1 MLRSGDVLSVS
12 NVQRLHHLDAET
24 GPSPVEPCSTFELL
38 TIRFGLAMVHDGKG
52 INGIVGQPCLA
63 INIMTCQNLALFPFD
78 NLANIATSS
87 DGWCLEAGVLV
98 DALAGDDTITGIS
111 TGDVGI
117 DNEGEGT
124 INTGKGDDT
133 ITGISFRDFG
143 ISNDGK
149 INTGEGDDTITG
161 ISALD
166 DGIDN
171 DVKINTGEGDDTITG
186 ISARDLGID
195 NEGEGTIN
203 TGKGDDTITGIST
216 RELGISN
223 DGKINTGKG
232 DDLVN
237 ALEGGFG
244 GIGNTY
250 LGDNND
256 TLMGFGTGSFYGGSG
271 SDKVLF
277 GEGTYTIRGLIITS
291 DGVTMSV
298 NEFENI
304 GGAYGGLFAFK
315 DGTLTVDSKGVGTFA

>member
-63 INIMTCQNLALFPFD
+63 INLMTHKNLALFPFD

-87 DGWCLEAGVLV
+87 DGWFLEAGVLV

-143 ISNDGK
+143 ISNDG
-149 INTGEGDDTITG
+149 
-161 ISALD
+161 
-166 DGIDN
+166 
-171 DVKINTGEGDDTITG
+171 KINTGEGDDTITG

>member
-1 MLRSGDVLSVS
+1 MLGAGDVLSVS
-12 NVQRLHHLDAET
+12 CVQRLHHLDAET
-24 GPSPVEPCSTFELL
+24 GPSPVEPCSTFELP
-38 TIRFGLAMVHDGKG
+38 TIRFGLAMVHDAKG

-63 INIMTCQNLALFPFD
+63 INLMTCQNLALFPFD

-117 DNEGEGT
+117 DNEG
-124 INTGKGDDT
+124 
-133 ITGISFRDFG
+133 
-143 ISNDGK
+143 
-149 INTGEGDDTITG
+149 
-161 ISALD
+161 
-166 DGIDN
+166 
-171 DVKINTGEGDDTITG
+171 
-186 ISARDLGID
+186 
-195 NEGEGTIN
+195 TIN

-237 ALEGGFG
+237 ALESGFG

-250 LGDNND
+250 LGDNSD

>member
-1 MLRSGDVLSVS
+1 
-12 NVQRLHHLDAET
+12 
-24 GPSPVEPCSTFELL
+24 
-38 TIRFGLAMVHDGKG
+38 
-52 INGIVGQPCLA
+52 
-63 INIMTCQNLALFPFD
+63 MTHKNLALFPFD

-87 DGWCLEAGVLV
+87 DGWFLEAGVLV
-98 DALAGDDTITGIS
+98 DALA
-111 TGDVGI
+111 
-117 DNEGEGT
+117 
-124 INTGKGDDT
+124 
-133 ITGISFRDFG
+133 
-143 ISNDGK
+143 
-149 INTGEGDDTITG
+149 
-161 ISALD
+161 
-166 DGIDN
+166 
-171 DVKINTGEGDDTITG
+171 
-186 ISARDLGID
+186 
-195 NEGEGTIN
+195 
-203 TGKGDDTITGIST
+203 GDDTITGIST